1 MCAARRGGSLVA
13 VCLGGKKRTLTFH
26 SGVCGLRGLRQ
37 FYEKLL
43 VHPSDTVNNIN
54 NAVNNTVNN
63 INTLTFFTNS
73 AKFIRF
79 TDIGPL
85 HPKSNAYQ
93 GRAHTSS
100 LCTTQRPNP

>member
-13 VCLGGKKRTLTFH
+13 VCLGGKKRTLSFH

-63 INTLTFFTNS
+63 INTLT
-73 AKFIRF
+73 
-79 TDIGPL
+79 
-85 HPKSNAYQ
+85 
-93 GRAHTSS
+93 GRQPRARGREAGTFRS
-100 LCTTQRPNP
+100 TT

>member
-13 VCLGGKKRTLTFH
+13 VCLGGKKRTLTLH

-63 INTLTFFTNS
+63 INTLTAPPAAPAGAAERLAHS
-73 AKFIRF
+73 APQLS
-79 TDIGPL
+79 GYW
-85 HPKSNAYQ
+85 N
-93 GRAHTSS
+93 
-100 LCTTQRPNP
+100 CTWNCISG

>member
-63 INTLTFFTNS
+63 IIYFNG
-73 AKFIRF
+73 A
-79 TDIGPL
+79 
-85 HPKSNAYQ
+85 A
-93 GRAHTSS
+93 GRARGRGREAGTFRS
-100 LCTTQRPNP
+100 TT